1 MGKPAINRLALF
13 RDGLIEVQDEGSQ
26 LLAWVLGPR
35 RGEMVGDYCAG
46 AGGKTLAA
54 AMLMRGTGR
63 VYAMDTSARR
73 LAALRP
79 RAARAGV
86 TNVHVIA
93 LSGDNDQRA
102 KRLAGK
108 LDRVLVDAPCSGFG
122 TLRRNPDLKWRHT
135 EQAVT
140 QLAQKQRA
148 ILRAASRLVKPGGRL
163 VYATCSILKAENE
176 AVADDFAASSP
187 EFESVS
193 CDALLGEQRI
203 PLQAGARMRLWPH
216 LHGTDGFFASA
227 FVRRVP

>member
-1 MGKPAINRLALF
+1 M
-13 RDGLIEVQDEGSQ
+13 
-26 LLAWVLGPR
+26 
-35 RGEMVGDYCAG
+35 
-46 AGGKTLAA
+46 
-54 AMLMRGTGR
+54 
-63 VYAMDTSARR
+63 
-73 LAALRP
+73 
-79 RAARAGV
+79 
-86 TNVHVIA
+86 
-93 LSGDNDQRA
+93 
-102 KRLAGK
+102 
-108 LDRVLVDAPCSGFG
+108 
-122 TLRRNPDLKWRHT
+122 
-135 EQAVT
+135 T